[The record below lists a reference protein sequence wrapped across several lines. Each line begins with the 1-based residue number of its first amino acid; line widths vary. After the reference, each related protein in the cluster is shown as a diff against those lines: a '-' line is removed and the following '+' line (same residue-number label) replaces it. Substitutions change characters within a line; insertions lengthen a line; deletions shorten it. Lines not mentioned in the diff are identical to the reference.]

1 MIWEE
6 SAYRFSY
13 GLLPFFKI
21 FLFFNIFTFFH
32 LFLLVGGYLLKEES
46 ENRRKLTFCTQAG
59 AKGEVVRLVWGRV
72 FCHVLKSLG
81 HHS

>member
-1 MIWEE
+1 MV
-6 SAYRFSY
+6 FC
-13 GLLPFFKI
+13 LFLKI
-21 FLFFNIFTFFH
+21 FYFLIFLLFFH

-81 HHS
+81 HHT